1 MPIGVN
7 SPDGHYIKNIRLILP
22 LPVITYRD
30 SLDLEKGKFL
40 QNQTKDI
47 DIFFSLEYA
56 VNNCSNNEESSC

>member
-7 SPDGHYIKNIRLILP
+7 SPDGHYIKNIRLIFP

-40 QNQTKDI
+40 QNQAKDI
-47 DIFFSLEYA
+47 NNFS
-56 VNNCSNNEESSC
+56 V